1 MKICGPKLSLC
12 GLLISIWGLVQL
24 AFMGLFYYLQS
35 VSLIQDLPLEEHY
48 DTLEMFYDAAS
59 DAYYQNAYNCWVAAF
74 IYLITLVL
82 SIHQY
87 RVNKKP
93 PKFQPRKVS
102 RGSMNKEIVRR

>member
-24 AFMGLFYYLQS
+24 S